1 MAVDL
6 DDPEGMFIVDG
17 SDVPKKGQPSVGVK
31 RQYGGELG
39 NIASCQAGVFLAYA
53 SPHGATLL
61 DQRLYLPHAWIEDPA
76 FAERRATC
84 RIPTD
89 VTFQTK
95 NELALAMVQD
105 VVASQTLRGHW
116 FLADEAFG
124 RDTRLLDRIAEL
136 GLWYMVEVPLETAL
150 WLDAT
155 EVATTPHPLF
165 RALAGRSWSRHL
177 VGNGTKGPRIAEAH
191 VRRVRAQRNGQP
203 DSEVWLILRLD
214 PERGEQK
221 ALLSNAPATL
231 TAARLVTV
239 RGMRWPVEQIF
250 EVGKQQLGMGDY
262 EVRSWPGWHHHRMLA
277 FRRGNPGAF
286 PSTGSGTAL
295 GGAPRFSPLQR
306 MLAWAVSYSYSR
318 RHGGWHERSDG

>member
-1 MAVDL
+1 MGASEPAIRGMQQFLTDSTWDDVAILRRHWQEVAVDL
-6 DDPEGMFIVDG
+6 DDPEGMFIVNG
-17 SDVPKKGQPSVGVK
+17 SDVPKKGQHSVGVK

-39 NIASCQAGVFLAYA
+39 KIASCQAGVFLAYA

-61 DQRLYLPHAWIEDPA
+61 NRRLYLPHAWIENPA

-105 VVASQTLRGHW
+105 VMASQTLCGHW

-124 RDTRLLDRIAEL
+124 RDTRLLDRVAAL
-136 GLWYMVEVPLETAL
+136 GLWYMVEVPLETVL

-155 EVATTPHPLF
+155 TVATTPHTLF
-165 RALAGRSWSRHL
+165 RALAGRSGSRHL
-177 VGNGTKGPRIAEAH
+177 VGDGTKGPRIAEAH
-191 VRRVRAQRNGQP
+191 VRRVRAQRDGHP
-203 DSEVWLILRLD
+203 DSEVWRILRRD

-221 ALLSNAPATL
+221 AFLSNAPTTL

-250 EVGKQQLGMGDY
+250 AVGKQQLGMGDY
-262 EVRSWPGWHHHRMLA
+262 EVRSWPGWHHHMTLVTLA
-277 FRRGNPGAF
+277 HFFLVR
-286 PSTGSGTAL
+286 L
-295 GGAPRFSPLQR
+295 QCQVKKKPRC
-306 MLAWAVSYSYSR
+306 
-318 RHGGWHERSDG
+318 